1 MTQAP
6 ADDHRRNRRGDAT
19 RTTITDAALELLAER
34 SPAAFSVNSIAK
46 RAGATWG
53 AVKYQFGDADGLWK
67 AVLDRMEERR
77 GPLPLTTD
85 ADASLHDRVAHI
97 VGLLWEGMDTRDAQA
112 FEGLRNSLPHD
123 RAELEAGYPQTAA
136 ALAAWQE
143 GWQRS
148 VAEAFAGLDV
158 DAAKVA
164 EVAAYLPGA
173 MRGLN
178 SERNLSTYS
187 DMDDARRGLI
197 AAVTAH
203 LAS

>member
-19 RTTITDAALELLAER
+19 RRTIIDAALEILAEG
-34 SPAAFSVNSIAK
+34 SPATFSVNGVAK

-77 GPLPLTTD
+77 GALHLAMEPG
-85 ADASLHDRVAHI
+85 ASLRERVAHVI
-97 VGLLWEGMDTRDAQA
+97 DALWAGLNTRDAQA
-112 FEGLRNSLPHD
+112 FEGLRASLPHD
-123 RAELEAGYPQTAA
+123 RGELETLYPQTAA
-136 ALAAWQE
+136 ALASWHD
-143 GWQRS
+143 GWQR
-148 VAEAFAGLDV
+148 ACADAFAGLDL
-158 DAAKVA
+158 DPDRVA

-203 LAS
+203 LGS